1 MVSASTRM
9 AGSRRLFALVAS
21 LALSACGSADS
32 VPSGRVVTNANT
44 QPAPSGYVYV
54 VSSGA
59 DPSSAGA
66 IYEYNLFSDSVAPM
80 SQASIATGAY
90 PAAVA
95 SAQGHVY
102 VVNVGDGT
110 ISQYDAAPDGT
121 LTPMNP
127 ATVTNPGMHTL
138 GAALASAL
146 IDGTGSFLYVTN
158 SMDNTLSQ
166 FNIGSDGRLTP
177 LTPSTVATGV
187 DPVAIAAV
195 NIVDNPSGYYVVNSG
210 APGDTG
216 TVSLYSSGVNG
227 ARSLLNADTVAAGTN
242 PSAIAVNDVSSTA
255 YVVSNCDGAQCM
267 GSVRQFAVG
276 TSGALTGTGAIE
288 TTGSHYEAVNVVIG
302 QDDNTDQ
309 GIYVLSNATAAGSD
323 AGALWQYGIA
333 STGQLT
339 PASPSMINTGS
350 VAVGQVTS
358 FDRPGALYVLTA
370 NSGED
375 ASTGGS
381 INFYSLAAG
390 GAATQIATAKIS
402 APRPVAFGMVFLLA
416 P

>member
-1 MVSASTRM
+1 M
-9 AGSRRLFALVAS
+9 
-21 LALSACGSADS
+21 
-32 VPSGRVVTNANT
+32 
-44 QPAPSGYVYV
+44 
-54 VSSGA
+54 
-59 DPSSAGA
+59 
-66 IYEYNLFSDSVAPM
+66 
-80 SQASIATGAY
+80 
-90 PAAVA
+90 
-95 SAQGHVY
+95 
-102 VVNVGDGT
+102 
-110 ISQYDAAPDGT
+110 
-121 LTPMNP
+121 
-127 ATVTNPGMHTL
+127 
-138 GAALASAL
+138 
-146 IDGTGSFLYVTN
+146 
-158 SMDNTLSQ
+158 
-166 FNIGSDGRLTP
+166 
-177 LTPSTVATGV
+177 
-187 DPVAIAAV
+187 
-195 NIVDNPSGYYVVNSG
+195 VNSG

-216 TVSLYSSGVNG
+216 TVSLYSSGFNG
-227 ARSLLNADTVAAGTN
+227 ALSLLNADTVAAGTN

-276 TSGALTGTGAIE
+276 TSGALTDTGAIE
-288 TTGSHYEAVNVVIG
+288 TTGGHYEAVNVVIG